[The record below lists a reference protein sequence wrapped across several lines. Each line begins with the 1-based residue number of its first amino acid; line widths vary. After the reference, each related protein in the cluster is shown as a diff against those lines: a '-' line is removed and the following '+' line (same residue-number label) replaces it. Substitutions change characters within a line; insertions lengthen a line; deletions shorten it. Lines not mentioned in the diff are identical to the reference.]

1 MLPRSLA
8 KATASFSELP
18 PFTPFT
24 KLGSKQGT
32 FQHRKSW
39 EQNLRRSFPTQDSK
53 QSKGNDFKIA
63 IEEEE
68 DIACLL
74 RSPFF
79 FPVKLDDVNT
89 YIRTPHATG
98 SQPVVPSV
106 IKKKSDPPLA
116 SRKSLVR
123 P

>member
-1 MLPRSLA
+1 M
-8 KATASFSELP
+8 T
-18 PFTPFT
+18 
-24 KLGSKQGT
+24 
-32 FQHRKSW
+32 
-39 EQNLRRSFPTQDSK
+39 
-53 QSKGNDFKIA
+53 DFKIA

-98 SQPVVPSV
+98 SGVWSSNIGKSGSQPVVPSV

-116 SRKSLVR
+116 SRKSLVS